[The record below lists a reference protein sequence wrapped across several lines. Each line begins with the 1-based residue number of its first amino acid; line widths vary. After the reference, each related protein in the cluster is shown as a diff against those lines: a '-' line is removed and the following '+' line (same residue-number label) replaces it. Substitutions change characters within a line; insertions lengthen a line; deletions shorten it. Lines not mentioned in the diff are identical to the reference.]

1 MKISSFERSSGRSGC
16 FEARGK
22 EQEETEGGG
31 HRGVRHKRQI
41 HDDRGEGNNWKIFV
55 LSLFLELSIQFNSI
69 LFNFRAINS
78 LTWTL

>member
-16 FEARGK
+16 SEARGK

-41 HDDRGEGNNWKIFV
+41 HDDWGEGNNWKIFV
-55 LSLFLELSIQFNSI
+55 FSLFLELSIH
-69 LFNFRAINS
+69 
-78 LTWTL
+78 